1 MNGNKQLQKIVL
13 AASLAAVSV
22 VIDVFFKYALGIQ
35 NFGLPFYAVP
45 IILGSIVLGPLYGVI
60 MAVVGDGVGVMLA
73 NQGYLPMFVLAP
85 VVWGLVPGLFLHK
98 RYSAVKLAYVV
109 PLTYFLAS
117 LSNTLALYIHFDVQ
131 TTLALLV
138 LRMGLIPFNSVIIYM
153 VVKDVH
159 KKLLPFTERYTLEP
173 QKA

>member
-1 MNGNKQLQKIVL
+1 MNGNKQLQKLVL

-45 IILGSIVLGPLYGVI
+45 IIIGSIILGPLYGVI
-60 MAVVGDGVGVMLA
+60 MAFVSDGIGVILA

-85 VVWGLVPGLFLHK
+85 IVWGLIPGLLMHK
-98 RYSAVKLAYVV
+98 KYSTFKLSYAV
-109 PLTYFLAS
+109 PLTYLLAS
-117 LSNTLALYIHFDVQ
+117 LSNTLALYIHFDMQ

-138 LRMGLIPFNSVIIYM
+138 LRMGLIPFNSIIIYM
-153 VVKDVH
+153 VIKDVYQ
-159 KKLLPFTERYTLEP
+159 KLLPFSERYNLQP
-173 QKA
+173 QKT

>member
-60 MAVVGDGVGVMLA
+60 MAFVGDGVGVILA

-85 VVWGLVPGLFLHK
+85 IVWGLIPGLLLHK
-98 RYSAVKLAYVV
+98 KYTANKLAYVI

-117 LSNTLALYIHFDVQ
+117 LSNTLALYIHFDAQ

-159 KKLLPFTERYTLEP
+159 QKLLPFTERYTLEP
-173 QKA
+173 QKT

>member
-35 NFGLPFYAVP
+35 NFGLPFYAIP
-45 IILGSIVLGPLYGVI
+45 IIIGSIILGPIYGVI
-60 MAVVGDGVGVMLA
+60 MAVIGDGVGVMISGY
-73 NQGYLPMFVLAP
+73 GYLPMFVLAP
-85 VVWGLVPGLFLHK
+85 IVWGGLPGLFLHK
-98 RYSAVKLAYVV
+98 NYSKFKLAYLI
-109 PLTYFLAS
+109 PLTYLLAS
-117 LSNTLALYIHFDVQ
+117 LSNTFAMYIHFDRQ

-153 VVKDVH
+153 VTKDVFQ
-159 KKLLPFTERYTLEP
+159 KLLPFSEAFILKP
-173 QKA
+173 QKT